1 MDIEDNVSDA
11 ELAEEQAAL
20 VDAKED
26 EVRNKIIT
34 DLGIE
39 DDDSNKNLIDKMVAR
54 EMDQHKT
61 LSKAISQKIKMRDQ
75 INGTKPPVKT
85 SPTKVA
91 NMTVE
96 EIVATTQKATRE
108 EFDNRDL
115 NSLAHSE
122 KVKGE
127 IKRVA
132 NIQNVSVLVAA
143 NDPYIQSLIETE
155 KRQQNVDDAAKNG
168 KGRTKTGVT
177 IDVSKDLDPNQ
188 FDLSTPEGRAEW
200 QEAKKAKREASN

>member
-11 ELAEEQAAL
+11 ELAEEQEAL
-20 VDAKED
+20 VDAKEE

-39 DDDSNKNLIDKMVAR
+39 DDDSTKDMIDKMVTR
-54 EMDQHKT
+54 EMDQRKT
-61 LSKAISQKIKMRDQ
+61 LSKAISQKIKLRDQ
-75 INGTKPPVKT
+75 INGGKPPVKT
-85 SPTKVA
+85 SPLKVG
-91 NMTVE
+91 NLTVE
-96 EIVATTQKATRE
+96 EITATAQKAARE

-115 NSLAHSE
+115 NSLNHSE

-143 NDPYIQSLIETE
+143 NDPYIKSLIDTE
-155 KRQQNVDDAAKNG
+155 KRQQDVDDAAKNG
-168 KGRTKTGVT
+168 KGRTKTGIT

-188 FDLSTPEGRAEW
+188 FDLSTAEGRAEW
-200 QEAKKAKREASN
+200 TEAKKAKREASK